1 MKRVNNSIHLSF
13 LNGILFSFLLFNQSC
28 NYVEKRYEQR
38 KTSTIQGVVVEKYRD
53 KWNHGSPMLKLN
65 TGRIIGIGSW
75 AKNSYLWEHIE
86 IGDSI
91 SKPSGTTDL
100 TLLKKNG
107 EYFLYTFNE

>member
-1 MKRVNNSIHLSF
+1 MKRVNNSIYLSF
-13 LNGILFSFLLFNQSC
+13 LYGILYLFLLFNQSC
-28 NYVEKRYEQR
+28 NYVEKRHDKR
-38 KTSTIQGVVVEKYRD
+38 KISTIQGVVVQKYRD

-65 TGRIIGIGSW
+65 TGSIIGVGSW

-91 SKPSGTTDL
+91 SKLSGTTDL
-100 TLLKKNG
+100 TLFKKNG